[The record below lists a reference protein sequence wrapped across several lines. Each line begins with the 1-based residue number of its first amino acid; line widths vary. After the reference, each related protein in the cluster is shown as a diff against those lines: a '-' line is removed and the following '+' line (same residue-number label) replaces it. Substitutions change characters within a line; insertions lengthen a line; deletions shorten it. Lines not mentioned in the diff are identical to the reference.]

1 MKRQIIILAAFL
13 VMAITGWAL
22 LSGVT
27 KAPSKP
33 CATACK
39 KETTP
44 TKASS
49 GPSTGFFIVDSFS
62 GIL

>member
-13 VMAITGWAL
+13 VIAITGWTL

-27 KAPSKP
+27 KAPAKA

-44 TKASS
+44 KASS

>member
-13 VMAITGWAL
+13 VIALTGWAL

-27 KAPSKP
+27 ATPAKP
-33 CATACK
+33 CSTACN
-39 KETTP
+39 KEASP
-44 TKASS
+44 KASS

>member
-13 VMAITGWAL
+13 VIALTGWAL

-27 KAPSKP
+27 KAPAKP

-44 TKASS
+44 KASS